1 MWRGISMI
9 HYALSCTTLSFS
21 TSADTIHAVSIE
33 SRNPHHLV
41 THKLNVPSCKIL
53 KAHPPFGIFQS
64 MPPLLGFYPAREFD
78 EHKVQIMKRQRMMAS
93 TNPPAPFPAPSSC
106 PPPTS
111 GPTWPAPCVPQ
122 LLPQVPA
129 MSKVANWKR
138 CYLFVDVL
146 FWLELRE
153 MFITML
159 TKCGWHEK
167 YKYLLYHKDNKS
179 IGGLRMDILFFSVPI
194 EKEEGLTLTL
204 IASWKVPS
212 LHRTSLVSSTKESG
226 ETVVSSP

>member
-1 MWRGISMI
+1 
-9 HYALSCTTLSFS
+9 
-21 TSADTIHAVSIE
+21 
-33 SRNPHHLV
+33 
-41 THKLNVPSCKIL
+41 
-53 KAHPPFGIFQS
+53 
-64 MPPLLGFYPAREFD
+64 
-78 EHKVQIMKRQRMMAS
+78 
-93 TNPPAPFPAPSSC
+93 
-106 PPPTS
+106 
-111 GPTWPAPCVPQ
+111 
-122 LLPQVPA
+122 